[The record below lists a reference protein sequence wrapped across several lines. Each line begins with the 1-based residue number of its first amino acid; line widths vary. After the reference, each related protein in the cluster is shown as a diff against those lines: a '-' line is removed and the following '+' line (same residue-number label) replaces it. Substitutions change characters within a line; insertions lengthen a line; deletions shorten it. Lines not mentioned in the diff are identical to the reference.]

1 MNILYE
7 DKEIIV
13 CVKEPGV
20 LTQSGKTRDKDMVN
34 MLRNYVL
41 ESEHGY
47 TKQDGI
53 PFIGLVHRLD
63 RPVGGVM
70 VFAKTPRSLK
80 QLNISMSSNSF
91 NKRYL
96 AISIGESKDIGKWVH
111 LEDYLLKDGKDNV
124 SRVVKDGTV
133 GAKLAKLDY
142 KALDVKDGMTLY
154 EIKLHT
160 GRHHQIRA
168 QMSNHGMPLL
178 GDTKYN
184 PSCGKGQVALYS
196 YKLEFEH
203 PINNKEMR
211 FIYIPTHN
219 EFGKF
224 KINLK

>member
-47 TKQDGI
+47 TKQNGI

-70 VFAKTPRSLK
+70 VFAKTPSSLK
-80 QLNISMSSNSF
+80 QLNKSMTGDSF

-96 AISIGESKDIGKWVH
+96 AISAGESIDIGRWVH
-111 LEDYLLKDGKDNV
+111 LEDYLLKDGKNNV
-124 SRVVKDGTV
+124 SRVVKDGTA
-133 GAKLAKLDY
+133 GAKLAQLDY
-142 KALDVKDGMTLY
+142 RALDVKDGMTLY
-154 EIKLHT
+154 EIKLYT
-160 GRHHQIRA
+160 GRHHQIRV
-168 QMSNHGMPLL
+168 QMSNHGLPLM

-184 PSCGKGQVALYS
+184 PNCDKGQVALYS
-196 YKLEFEH
+196 YL
-203 PINNKEMR
+203 PS
-211 FIYIPTHN
+211 
-219 EFGKF
+219 
-224 KINLK
+224 NLIGLS